1 LASKLT
7 RGALALWQSVI
18 SVFAVAFGRSVAL
31 FGVHIHPAESSETVR
46 GDAPQWQAGND
57 ESKESSTNE
66 VFAERNNMT
75 ANART
80 RDLPAHHP

>member
-1 LASKLT
+1 LAEFDQSFCGGLRQE
-7 RGALALWQSVI
+7 RGA
-18 SVFAVAFGRSVAL
+18 FGIP
-31 FGVHIHPAESSETVR
+31 IHPAESSETVR
-46 GDAPQWQAGND
+46 GDAPQWQAEND